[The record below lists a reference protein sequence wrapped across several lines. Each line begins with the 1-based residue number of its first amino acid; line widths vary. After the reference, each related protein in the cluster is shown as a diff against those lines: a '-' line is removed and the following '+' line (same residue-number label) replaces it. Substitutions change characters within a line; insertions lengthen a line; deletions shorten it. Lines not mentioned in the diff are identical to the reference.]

1 MIFEMNNPLEIVEQI
16 KHSLDFMTVFEQ
28 LQEAV
33 ETEKSKRQEF
43 YDLIHENIKAEFIN
57 GEIILHSPVMRRHWK
72 ISSALSSRM
81 INHVE
86 EHDLGEIGVEKV
98 MIRLTRNDY
107 EPDIV
112 FFRKEKSD
120 LFTENQLL
128 FPAPDLIVEILSEST
143 KKNDRTIKFEDYARH
158 DVKEYWIIDPEKKCV
173 EQYINQNGAYE
184 LYQKLTEKGLLQS
197 IVIDGFFLNIED
209 VFR

>member
-1 MIFEMNNPLEIVEQI
+1 MNNPLEIVEQI
-16 KHSLDFMTVFEQ
+16 KHSLDFMTVFQQ

-33 ETEKSKRQEF
+33 EAEKVKRQEF
-43 YDLIHENIKAEFIN
+43 YDLIHENINAEFIN

-72 ISSALSSRM
+72 ISSSLSARL

-86 EHDLGEIGVEKV
+86 ENNLGEVGVEKV

-112 FFRKEKSD
+112 FFSKSKSD
-120 LFTENQLL
+120 LFTEKQLL

-143 KKNDRTIKFEDYARH
+143 KLNDRTIKFDDYARH
-158 DVKEYWIIDPEKKCV
+158 DVKEYWIIDPEKKCI
-173 EQYINQNGAYE
+173 EQYVNHNNAYE
-184 LYQKLTEKGLLQS
+184 LYQKLTQKGLLQS
-197 IVIDGFFLNIED
+197 ITIKGFFLDIED
-209 VFR
+209 IFK

>member
-1 MIFEMNNPLEIVEQI
+1 MNNPLEIVEQI
-16 KHSLDFMTVFEQ
+16 KHSLDFMTVFQQ

-33 ETEKSKRQEF
+33 EIEKAKRQEF
-43 YDLIHENIKAEFIN
+43 YDLIHENINAEFIN

-72 ISSALSSRM
+72 VSSSLSARLIS
-81 INHVE
+81 HVE
-86 EHDLGEIGVEKV
+86 DNDLGEVGVEKV

-112 FFRKEKSD
+112 FFSKLKSD
-120 LFTENQLL
+120 LFTEKQLL

-143 KKNDRTIKFEDYARH
+143 KLNDRTIKFDDYARH
-158 DVKEYWIIDPEKKCV
+158 DVKEYWIIDPEKKCI
-173 EQYINQNGAYE
+173 EQYVNHNNVYE
-184 LYQKLTEKGLLQS
+184 LYQKLTQTGLLQS

-209 VFR
+209 IFK

>member
-1 MIFEMNNPLEIVEQI
+1 MNNTLEIVEQI
-16 KHSLDFMTVFEQ
+16 KHSLDFMTVYQQ

-33 ETEKSKRQEF
+33 EAEKAKRQEF
-43 YDLIHENIKAEFIN
+43 YDLIHENMKAEFIN

-72 ISSALSSRM
+72 VSSALSSRM
-81 INHVE
+81 INYVE

-112 FFRKEKSD
+112 FFNKAKSD
-120 LFTENQLL
+120 LFTEKQLL

-143 KKNDRTIKFEDYARH
+143 KTNDRTIKFEDYARH
-158 DVKEYWIIDPEKKCV
+158 DVKEYWIIDPEKKCI
-173 EQYINQNGAYE
+173 EQYINHNNVYE
-184 LYQKLTEKGLLQS
+184 LYQKLTHTGFLQS
-197 IVIDGFFLNIED
+197 IALSGFFLNIED
-209 VFR
+209 IFK

>member
-1 MIFEMNNPLEIVEQI
+1 MNSTLEIVEQI
-16 KHSLDFMTVFEQ
+16 KHSLDFMTVFQQ

-33 ETEKSKRQEF
+33 EAEKAKRQEF
-43 YDLIHENIKAEFIN
+43 YDLIHENVNAEFIN
-57 GEIILHSPVMRRHWK
+57 GEIILHSPVMRRHWRV
-72 ISSALSSRM
+72 SSALSARM

-86 EHDLGEIGVEKV
+86 ENDLGEVGVEKV

-112 FFRKEKSD
+112 FFKKDKSD
-120 LFTENQLL
+120 LFTEKQLL

-158 DVKEYWIIDPEKKCV
+158 DVKEYWIIDPEKKCF
-173 EQYINQNGAYE
+173 EQYINQNNAYE
-184 LYQKLTEKGLLQS
+184 LYQKLTGKGLLQS
-197 IVIDGFFLNIED
+197 MVIDGFFLSIED

>member
-1 MIFEMNNPLEIVEQI
+1 MIFKMNNTLEIVEQI

-33 ETEKSKRQEF
+33 EAEKSKRQEF

-112 FFRKEKSD
+112 FFRKEKSN

-143 KKNDRTIKFEDYARH
+143 KKNDRTVKFEDYARH

-209 VFR
+209 IFR

>member
-1 MIFEMNNPLEIVEQI
+1 MNNPLEIVKQI
-16 KHSLDFMTVFEQ
+16 KHSLDFMTVFQQ

-33 ETEKSKRQEF
+33 EIEKAKRQEF
-43 YDLIHENIKAEFIN
+43 YDLIHENINAEFIN

-72 ISSALSSRM
+72 VSSSLSARLIS
-81 INHVE
+81 HVE
-86 EHDLGEIGVEKV
+86 DNDLGEVGVEKV

-112 FFRKEKSD
+112 YFGKAKSD
-120 LFTENQLL
+120 LFTEKQLL

-143 KKNDRTIKFEDYARH
+143 KLNDRTIKFDDYARH
-158 DVKEYWIIDPEKKCV
+158 DVKEYWIIDPEKKCI
-173 EQYINQNGAYE
+173 EQYVNHNNVYE
-184 LYQKLTEKGLLQS
+184 LYQKLTQTGLLQS

-209 VFR
+209 IFK